1 MPGWSS
7 PGFHRPGRHGL
18 GQARCVRCWADEGR
32 GGVYTLVRAGVKVS
46 APVNTALF
54 TYFFFRIQKNCCR
67 KSRKHPQQEAVKR
80 LEFEMQRLELEQQ
93 LEDMRERMA
102 REKKTRQQNV
112 AHEQWVTEQKRNLQ
126 AIKIEK
132 VGETRYPS
140 FTGRTVFFSVAGALT
155 THRRSCAFAFV
166 AGLAH
171 HSSIAKCTK
180 WSCVLR
186 RNPTTSLRVRKKKS

>member
-1 MPGWSS
+1 M
-7 PGFHRPGRHGL
+7 
-18 GQARCVRCWADEGR
+18 
-32 GGVYTLVRAGVKVS
+32 YTLVRAGVEVS
-46 APVNTALF
+46 APVNTVLF
-54 TYFFFRIQKNCCR
+54 AYYFFRIQKNCCQ

-140 FTGRTVFFSVAGALT
+140 FMFPTVFFFGRGRLDHTSALVCVRVCRWFGT
-155 THRRSCAFAFV
+155 PFEDRKMYQV
-166 AGLAH
+166 
-171 HSSIAKCTK
+171 
-180 WSCVLR
+180 VLR
-186 RNPTTSLRVRKKKS
+186 LAKEPNNQSSRPKKKKS